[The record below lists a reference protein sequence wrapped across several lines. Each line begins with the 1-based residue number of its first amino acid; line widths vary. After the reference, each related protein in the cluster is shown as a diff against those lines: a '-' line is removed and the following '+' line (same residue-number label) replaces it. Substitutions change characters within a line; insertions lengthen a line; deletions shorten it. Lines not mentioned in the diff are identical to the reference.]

1 MGMFCKEL
9 GAQSLKH
16 KKNQYISINISVCT
30 NQSTSMKYLQ
40 ILFIHPIFLG
50 FRQPAPRGEV

>member
-9 GAQSLKH
+9 GAQSVKR

-30 NQSTSMKYLQ
+30 NKSTS
-40 ILFIHPIFLG
+40 I
-50 FRQPAPRGEV
+50 